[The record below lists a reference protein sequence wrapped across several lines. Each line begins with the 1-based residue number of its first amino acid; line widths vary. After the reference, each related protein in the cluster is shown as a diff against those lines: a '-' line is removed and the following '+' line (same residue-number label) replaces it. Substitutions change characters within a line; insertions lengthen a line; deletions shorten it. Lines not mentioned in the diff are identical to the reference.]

1 MRLGPSVD
9 PDTGCVAFVADD
21 EGGEPLRV
29 WYHLRRFADDPSFRK
44 RSTRWVAEVPPP
56 PVDRIQY
63 LLVRRTPDAG
73 EAMALD
79 PANPLTVPGV
89 FGDHSVI
96 ELPGYQEPD
105 WVTEVEAARVAA
117 AEVDTAEEDS
127 AWTGEP
133 LHVDTDVERVSVH
146 GELMT
151 PGGFDSGDVLPLLVV
166 HDGPEYVRLVGLLDY
181 LDWLGQRRESLR
193 CRVLALQPDDRNRSY
208 AASHAYTEA
217 LVRLAVPLAR
227 TMAPSVGPAVGLGAS
242 LGALALAHAA
252 ATHPGS
258 FGGLYLQ
265 SGSFFLPRYDAHE
278 RRFGYFDDVV
288 QATAHL
294 HSAPSPL
301 TGVRVTVT
309 AGLGEE
315 NLENNEAL
323 AARLAELGVES
334 RIVEGRDGHNHIA
347 WRDLLH
353 PGLEDLLT
361 AVWGQATSF
370 SSRGDPPRQSW

>member
-9 PDTGCVAFVADD
+9 PSTGRVVFATDD
-21 EGGEPLRV
+21 DGGEPLRV
-29 WYHLRRFADDPSFRK
+29 WYHLRRFDDDPTFR
-44 RSTRWVAEVPPP
+44 RRGSEWVAAIPPP

-63 LLVRRTPDAG
+63 LLVRRASGAD
-73 EAMALD
+73 ESMLLD

-89 FGDHSVI
+89 FGDHSVV
-96 ELPGYQEPD
+96 ELPGYHEPN
-105 WVTEVEAARVAA
+105 WVTEVAA
-117 AEVDTAEEDS
+117 AGTATSPEG
-127 AWTGEP
+127 AGWTGEP
-133 LHVDTDVERVSVH
+133 LHVDTDVEHVSVH
-146 GELMT
+146 GQLVT
-151 PGGFDSGDVLPLLVV
+151 PPGFDAGDVLPLLVV
-166 HDGPEYVRLVGLLDY
+166 HDGPEYVRLVGLLEY
-181 LDWLGQRRESLR
+181 LDWLGGRRESLR
-193 CRVLALQPDDRNRSY
+193 CRVLLLQPDDRNRSY
-208 AASHAYTEA
+208 AASPDYTEA

-258 FGGLYLQ
+258 FGGLCLQ

-278 RRFGYFDDVV
+278 RRFAHYDHVV

-294 HSAPSPL
+294 HGDPSPL
-301 TGVRVTVT
+301 TGVRVTMT

-315 NLENNEAL
+315 NLENNQAL
-323 AARLAELGVES
+323 AARLSEVGVEA
-334 RIVEGRDGHNHIA
+334 RILEGRDGHNHIA

-361 AVWGQATSF
+361 AVW
-370 SSRGDPPRQSW
+370 D